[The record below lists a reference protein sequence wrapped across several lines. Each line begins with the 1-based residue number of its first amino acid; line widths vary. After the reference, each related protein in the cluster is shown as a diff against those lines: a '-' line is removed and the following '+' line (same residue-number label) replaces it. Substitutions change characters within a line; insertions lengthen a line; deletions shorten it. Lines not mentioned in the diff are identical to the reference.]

1 MEAFMHRKRLVSI
14 GLIVASFAMTL
25 TGCSGDEIA
34 QLNSLPSLNAE
45 ADENVNYNMSLG
57 EKQSLIYAQVSERQ
71 LLDLSMLDDCSDE
84 EIQQVKTYMDTVD
97 SQLTGQTA
105 VDDGVIDVCFTD
117 YLLAEFEKTPYYWQ
131 RTKTA
136 IRGVDS
142 ASRSIVVDVTYNTID
157 STKDVIEDSFIVQGE
172 PDYDKKMKVRNDKWS
187 RVLASIGD
195 PDYDAIYNEF
205 ATIYG
210 DPVKII
216 DSQRNLGLTEQV
228 FETGNQ
234 RTYNGVIDNAF
245 DKQGA
250 TMTVRYVL
258 VPNYVLGVNLGLT
271 CKHMYVTNYEIL
283 NDTTVDMELF
293 KDDGYA
299 TITDNVTQLMNS
311 YFKCI
316 DENDM
321 DGLYKLTKDF
331 KTLDKYY
338 ADMFDTT
345 YLKHNNFSISLFDI
359 EGTKVSAG
367 IKVSS
372 KVRAKGSNMTM
383 PNYTDRYYVEFELVD
398 DTLQVTN
405 MTLLSRKLEGE
416 PVIDTA
422 EAGSE
427 GFVASIDLS
436 NDDKKD
442 IEKLICDF
450 SSLQLLGDTTSDD
463 FGKVVDLSVSDEKLA
478 KTKEDMESI
487 GGTKKV
493 VWLQTYQQGTSNYA
507 SVKCRELF
515 QQEDN
520 SIAEATVNYEFISKG
535 DRWYIYSYNILSS
548 VKLDTTNL
556 STSNSLCY
564 VTPGKVEQYTSQIVS
579 TESDTDN
586 NEKDE
591 EASDGVVFE
600 HEVSAPV
607 LKNGSEEEGLVKM
620 TEDTITDDDVKNTLD
635 KVYDGEADSRSLT
648 IDKINEF
655 DKAIG
660 AKEDEGMMSLVKR
673 LCSVVYNKNHNR
685 YTENEIEGINTSID
699 EEMKEFQ
706 DNNEDK
712 VKGNGELRSM
722 LNALST
728 LSSYA
733 SSLK

>member
-1 MEAFMHRKRLVSI
+1 MHRKRLVSI

-97 SQLTGQTA
+97 SQLIGQTA

-172 PDYDKKMKVRNDKWS
+172 PDYDKKMQVRNDKWS

-234 RTYNGVIDNAF
+234 RTYNGVIDNTF

-591 EASDGVVFE
+591 EVSDGVVFE

-620 TEDTITDDDVKNTLD
+620 TADTITDDDVKNTLD